1 MRCLPRKL
9 IKHDKRTTSFG
20 SNSSAIVRHFHKK
33 AESISKVE
41 HVWSCGGRCFRIDLI
56 SFGPKKKD
64 QWTMSLFSIIV
75 VHLLLFIISYSW
87 WIQVILGGSR
97 AFKICLCHTGCFDGI
112 HEPLAIS
119 ATVLRNCTNPSES
132 LIVWFSRTA
141 KMNPPH
147 VKRVTCNSLDDSLG
161 YQEEDKSRKGAP

>member
-64 QWTMSLFSIIV
+64 QWTMLLFSIIV
-75 VHLLLFIISYSW
+75 VLLLLFTTSYSW
-87 WIQVILGGSR
+87 CIQVILGGSR
-97 AFKICLCHTGCFDGI
+97 AFKICLCHTGCFNGTR
-112 HEPLAIS
+112 EPLAIS
-119 ATVLRNCTNPSES
+119 AAVLRNCTNPSES

-141 KMNPPH
+141 KMYPPQ
-147 VKRVTCNSLDDSLG
+147 VKRVICM
-161 YQEEDKSRKGAP
+161 R